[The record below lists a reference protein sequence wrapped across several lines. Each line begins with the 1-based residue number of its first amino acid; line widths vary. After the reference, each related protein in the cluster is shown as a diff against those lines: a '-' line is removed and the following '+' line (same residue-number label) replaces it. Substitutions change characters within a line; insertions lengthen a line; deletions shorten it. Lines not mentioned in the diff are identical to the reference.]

1 MIASRAN
8 SNANVSRHVQKVL
21 RGLKLNKNNIRL
33 VVTTLQEYKK
43 QFQHRM
49 VSSKVK
55 KPYAFIHTPRNEV
68 FYINLAKGTLPERL
82 VGPRKVFN
90 QKNIPLFS
98 SNTNNNNNNNQQ
110 NNLRNLRN
118 VSEGSLNN
126 TLARY
131 ALKRNTLKR
140 QISKK
145 VFRTLPNTG
154 RRDVYVYF
162 SSAQKPGKIWN
173 IRSSIQAYPVSL
185 KNVSL
190 KNVRA
195 KDVSNAFGIPIT
207 KAGRLEK
214 HYVKFNSKGTYR
226 KTILNRSE
234 LE

>member
-1 MIASRAN
+1 
-8 SNANVSRHVQKVL
+8 
-21 RGLKLNKNNIRL
+21 
-33 VVTTLQEYKK
+33 
-43 QFQHRM
+43 M
-49 VSSKVK
+49 VSSKAK

-68 FYINLAKGTLPERL
+68 FYINIAKGTLPERL

-98 SNTNNNNNNNQQ
+98 SSSNNNNNNNNNNIEKKFQ
-110 NNLRNLRN
+110 NPN
-118 VSEGSLNN
+118 VSQGSVNN
-126 TLARY
+126 ALARY
-131 ALKRNTLKR
+131 TLKRNTLKR

-173 IRSSIQAYPVSL
+173 IGSSIQAYPVSL